1 MTHDEFKALPE
12 DEQES
17 YKSRRRCP
25 KCKARLLRTAHST
38 GDLHVQCLDCKI
50 CPDCDDGE

>member
-17 YKSRRRCP
+17 YKSHRRCP